1 MAFNQF
7 PQKGGIPSGNTAGRP
22 TNPIIG
28 DTYYDGTLGFL
39 MIFDGTQFM
48 PCSAPAGQ
56 PSISAADV
64 GTGRAYGSGQIT
76 VTFTE
81 GTTGGKAAGFTAAA
95 SSYTQTSTSSPITLT
110 VGNNGTYSV
119 SGTAYNGF
127 GTSPT
132 SPSTSV
138 AITTVPQAPTI
149 GTATVNGSNID
160 VTWTLGASDGGK
172 NLSAITITA
181 YIGGTASTSQTAA
194 TTSSTSK
201 SFTGLTAGEAYTF
214 KVKSTN
220 ANGDSLESSA
230 SNSAT
235 IPVTFN
241 TQYLVVAGGGG
252 GGGSPIQYGAGGGGA
267 GGYRSSVTGESSG
280 GGASAESALSVG
292 TATNYTVT
300 VGAGGA
306 QMVNGSNSVF
316 STITSVGGGC
326 GGGQGSGQP
335 AGQNGGSGG
344 GCRRLS
350 TPGSGTANQGY
361 AGGLGVTWSSAETQ
375 SGGGGGAGAVGGVGV
390 AQTIAGTGGVGVSS
404 SVTGSA
410 VFRAG
415 GGGGGSWSGE
425 GSGGPGGNGGGGAGG
440 SYNPSA
446 GYTDGTAN
454 TGGGGGGTNN
464 SSGSAGSGGSGIVIL
479 RYPSARTITVG
490 AGLTAGVTNQSVGT
504 NERYTTIT
512 AGTGNVSWS

>member
-1 MAFNQF
+1 MAFQQY
-7 PQKGGIPSGNTAGRP
+7 PQKLGIPSGTTAQRP
-22 TNPIIG
+22 ANPVTG

-39 MIFDGTQFM
+39 FIFDGTQFI

-95 SSYTQTSTSSPITLT
+95 SSYTQTSASSPITLT
-110 VGNNGTYSV
+110 VGNDGTYSV

-138 AITTVPQAPTI
+138 AVTTVPQAPTI

-160 VTWTLGASDGGK
+160 VTWTLGASNGGK

-181 YIGGTASTSQTAA
+181 YIDGTASTSQTAA
-194 TTSSTSK
+194 TTSSTSH
-201 SFTGLTAGEAYTF
+201 SFTGLTVGQPYTF
-214 KVKSTN
+214 KVKSAN

-241 TQYLVVAGGGG
+241 AQYLVVAGGGG
-252 GGGSPIQYGAGGGGA
+252 GGGNPIPYGAGGGGA

-292 TATNYTVT
+292 TGTNYTVT
-300 VGAGGA
+300 VGAGGS

-316 STITSVGGGC
+316 STITSIGGGC
-326 GGGQGSGQP
+326 GGGQGPSQPNGQT
-335 AGQNGGSGG
+335 GGSGG
-344 GCRRLS
+344 GCRRLA

-361 AGGLGVTWSSAETQ
+361 AGGLGVTWSSTETQ

-390 AQTIAGTGGVGVSS
+390 AATSAGTGGVGVTSS
-404 SVTGSA
+404 ITGSA

-425 GSGGPGGNGGGGAGG
+425 GAGGPGGNGGGGSGG
-440 SYNPSA
+440 AYPSPSF
-446 GYTDGTAN
+446 TDGTAN

-464 SSGSAGSGGSGIVIL
+464 SSGNAGSGGSGIVIL

-490 AGLTAGVTNQSVGT
+490 AGLTAGVTNASVGT